1 MYIPRNIST
10 NTEIREFDNGCAI
23 FYDALS
29 SIYAKIIEEHYIKK
43 YSNTVFLCTPCYPFF
58 TFNDN
63 MIPKEMITNYSTRI
77 FCNFDHFTYDSY
89 ASHLFEWCRNVDIT
103 NIWEWQVKIMDKY
116 PDDLK
121 RKVKFMPVR
130 YVPFYENK
138 QVIKKDIK
146 YLFAFSGNIN
156 ERRYRI
162 LNQFNIDY
170 IPYKILNGIKYID
183 HIDEFEHTAFVLNL
197 HGDDG
202 NQQEQLRIHEF
213 LCMNMPVV
221 SEISDVNYFGD
232 IICEKTVDDIQNL
245 YYDFCDGNIVFPENI
260 AEKYKALTFSDKAFE
275 QYREMILRYRRVI

>member
-1 MYIPRNIST
+1 
-10 NTEIREFDNGCAI
+10 
-23 FYDALS
+23 
-29 SIYAKIIEEHYIKK
+29 
-43 YSNTVFLCTPCYPFF
+43 
-58 TFNDN
+58 

-162 LNQFNIDY
+162 LNQFNI
-170 IPYKILNGIKYID
+170 
-183 HIDEFEHTAFVLNL
+183 E
-197 HGDDG
+197 
-202 NQQEQLRIHEF
+202 LRILMLF
-213 LCMNMPVV
+213 
-221 SEISDVNYFGD
+221 
-232 IICEKTVDDIQNL
+232 
-245 YYDFCDGNIVFPENI
+245 
-260 AEKYKALTFSDKAFE
+260 
-275 QYREMILRYRRVI
+275 